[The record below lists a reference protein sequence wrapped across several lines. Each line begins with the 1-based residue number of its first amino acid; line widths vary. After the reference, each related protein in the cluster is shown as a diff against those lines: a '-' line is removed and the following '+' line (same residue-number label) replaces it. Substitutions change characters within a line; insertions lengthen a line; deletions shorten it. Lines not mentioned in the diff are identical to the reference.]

1 MYKGIINWAFVCFFV
16 ALAILGS
23 FYLAF
28 DKMNSSS
35 TDEIDAS
42 QIELYGI
49 TDSRAW
55 VYNYLRVIK
64 ELESIEPGLG
74 KKFAD
79 NALKDLQND
88 GTGYTPDLVL
98 LSAFS
103 WKESPEGSEY
113 WAEVSSKILEKN
125 DGKVN

>member
-28 DKMNSSS
+28 DKMDSSP

-64 ELESIEPGLG
+64 DLESIEPGLG

>member
-28 DKMNSSS
+28 DKMDSSP

-49 TDSRAW
+49 TDSREW

-64 ELESIEPGLG
+64 DLESIEPGLG

>member
-1 MYKGIINWAFVCFFV
+1 MYKGIINWVFVCFFV

-23 FYLAF
+23 FYLPF
-28 DKMNSSS
+28 DKIDSSS
-35 TDEIDAS
+35 TDEIGALPVD
-42 QIELYGI
+42 LYGI
-49 TDSRAW
+49 TDSREW

-64 ELESIEPGLG
+64 DLESIEQGLG

-79 NALKDLQND
+79 NTLKELQND
-88 GTGYTPDLVL
+88 GTEYTPDLVL
-98 LSAFS
+98 LCAFS

>member
-28 DKMNSSS
+28 DKMDSSS

-42 QIELYGI
+42 QIKLYGI
-49 TDSRAW
+49 TDSREW

-64 ELESIEPGLG
+64 ELESVESGLG

-88 GTGYTPDLVL
+88 GAEYKPDLVL

>member
-28 DKMNSSS
+28 DKMDSSP

-64 ELESIEPGLG
+64 DLESIEPGLG

-113 WAEVSSKILEKN
+113 WAEVSSKVLEK
-125 DGKVN
+125 K

>member
-1 MYKGIINWAFVCFFV
+1 MNKGTVNLVIVCFFV

-28 DKMNSSS
+28 DKMDSSS

-49 TDSRAW
+49 TDSREW

-64 ELESIEPGLG
+64 DLESIEPGLG

-88 GTGYTPDLVL
+88 GTEYTPDLVL
-98 LSAFS
+98 LSSFS

-125 DGKVN
+125 DVKVN

>member
-1 MYKGIINWAFVCFFV
+1 MNKEFVNWAFVCFFV

-28 DKMNSSS
+28 DKMDSSS
-35 TDEIDAS
+35 TNEIDAS

-49 TDSRAW
+49 TDSREW

-64 ELESIEPGLG
+64 ELESIESGLG

>member
-1 MYKGIINWAFVCFFV
+1 MNKGIVNWVFICFFV
-16 ALAILGS
+16 ALSILGS

-28 DKMNSSS
+28 DKMDLSS

-49 TDSRAW
+49 TDSREW

-64 ELESIEPGLG
+64 DLESIEPGLG

>member
-28 DKMNSSS
+28 DKMDSSS

-49 TDSRAW
+49 TDSREW

-88 GTGYTPDLVL
+88 GTKYTPDLVL

>member
-28 DKMNSSS
+28 DKIDSSS
-35 TDEIDAS
+35 TDEIDALPVD
-42 QIELYGI
+42 LYGI
-49 TDSRAW
+49 TDSREW

-64 ELESIEPGLG
+64 DLESIEQGLG

-79 NALKDLQND
+79 NVLKDLQND
-88 GTGYTPDLVL
+88 GTEYTPDLVL
-98 LSAFS
+98 LCAFS

>member
-28 DKMNSSS
+28 DKIDSSS
-35 TDEIDAS
+35 PDEIDAS
-42 QIELYGI
+42 QIKLYGI
-49 TDSRAW
+49 TDSREW

-64 ELESIEPGLG
+64 DLESIEPGLG

-88 GTGYTPDLVL
+88 GAEYTPDLVL
-98 LSAFS
+98 LGAFS
-103 WKESPEGSEY
+103 WKESPEGAEY

>member
-1 MYKGIINWAFVCFFV
+1 MSKGFVNFWIVCFFV

-28 DKMNSSS
+28 DKMDSSS

-64 ELESIEPGLG
+64 DLESIEPGLG